1 MRVSAVR
8 MSDDL
13 FRLLE
18 SEARRVG
25 VSVSQYVREAAL
37 ARAVAAAAKR
47 GEDPY
52 DVLAGAGGEA
62 NSSPGGRGRER
73 RRSAIE
79 QARTLRGQA
88 SEAVESAHAVVA
100 ESEQASRRRDQ
111 LKQPPRS

>member
-18 SEARRVG
+18 SEAHRVG

-37 ARAVAAAAKR
+37 ARAVAAAARR

-52 DVLAGAGGEA
+52 DVLARAAGQADSGPGAEW
-62 NSSPGGRGRER
+62 RQR

-79 QARTLRGQA
+79 QARMLRGQA
-88 SEAVESAHAVVA
+88 SEAVDSAHAVIA
-100 ESEQASRRRDQ
+100 ESEQTSRRRDQ
-111 LKQPPRS
+111 LKLPPHN

>member
-37 ARAVAAAAKR
+37 ARAVAAAARR

-52 DVLAGAGGEA
+52 DVLARAAGEA
-62 NSSPGGRGRER
+62 ESSPDDGGREQ

-79 QARTLRGQA
+79 QARMLRGRA
-88 SEAVESAHAVVA
+88 SEAVDSAHAVMA
-100 ESEQASRRRDQ
+100 ESEQTRRRGQ
-111 LKQPPRS
+111 VKLPPRS